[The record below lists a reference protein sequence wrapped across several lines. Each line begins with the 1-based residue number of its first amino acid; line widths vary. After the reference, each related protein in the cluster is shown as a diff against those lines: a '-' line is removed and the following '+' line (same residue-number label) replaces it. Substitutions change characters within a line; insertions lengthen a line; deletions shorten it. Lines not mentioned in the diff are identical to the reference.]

1 MKGRAKAVLA
11 FFVFALATPAGA
23 QPSGPTTAFDG
34 TYAGVSM
41 HVTKATRESAKCP
54 YGGVPTP
61 LTIRNGLIGPPSG
74 KGWRGTVN
82 PQGAV
87 VMQNQY
93 AMHVHAQIDAQ
104 GNVTGQYTGPQ
115 YNVTYLWRK
124 QAG

>member
-1 MKGRAKAVLA
+1 MNRRVKAVLA
-11 FFVFALATPAGA
+11 VGIFALATPAGA
-23 QPSGPTTAFDG
+23 QRPGPITAFDG

-61 LTIRNGLIGPPSG
+61 LTIKNGLVGPPSG

-82 PQGAV
+82 SQGTV

-115 YNVTYLWRK
+115 CNVTYLWRK

>member
-1 MKGRAKAVLA
+1 MSKRVKAVLI
-11 FFVFALATPAGA
+11 VGILMSATPAGA
-23 QPSGPTTAFDG
+23 QSPEPTTAFDG

-61 LTIRNGLIGPPSG
+61 LTIKNGLVGPPSG

-82 PQGAV
+82 FQGTV

-115 YNVTYLWRK
+115 CNVTYLWRK

>member
-1 MKGRAKAVLA
+1 MSARGMAFLA
-11 FFVFALATPAGA
+11 FAALALATPAGA
-23 QPSGPTTAFDG
+23 QAPGATTTFDG

-54 YGGVPTP
+54 YGGVSAS
-61 LTIRNGLIGPPSG
+61 LTIKNGLIGPPSG
-74 KGWRGTVN
+74 KGWRGTIN
-82 PQGAV
+82 SQGAV

-104 GNVTGQYTGPQ
+104 GNVTGQYIGPQ
-115 YNVTYLWRK
+115 CNVTYLWRK